1 MKGNN
6 SGGYMMKKI
15 YIAYTGGTIG
25 MVKGN
30 NGYKPLV
37 GYLSEKMKQMDEL
50 KSSEVPEY
58 EIKEYDPLLDSANM
72 VPYNWVKIASDIAD
86 NYQDYDGFVV
96 LHGTDTM
103 AYTSSALAFMLRG
116 LSKPVIITGSQI
128 PLQQVRNDARD
139 NLITAMI
146 IAGNCDIPE
155 VCLYFGGKLLRGC
168 RAVKVSAD
176 GLHAFDSPDFPP
188 LGIAGVDIKLNKEL
202 FLLSPKRKELVFN
215 NIEENTIAATQI
227 FPGISSEVLKNIL
240 KPPLK
245 GLVLQTYG
253 VGNIPYNNTNILKEL
268 EDAVRRGVIIVA
280 CTQNLSGKVQLDTY
294 QAGSVLKEAGVISG
308 FDMSTEAALT
318 KLYYLFSLG
327 LEISDIKEKMQEN
340 ISGELS
346 Q

>member
-1 MKGNN
+1 MKR
-6 SGGYMMKKI
+6 I

-25 MVKGN
+25 MVKDKT
-30 NGYKPLV
+30 GYRPLV
-37 GYLSEKMKQMDEL
+37 GYLNKKMQQMDEL
-50 KSSEVPEY
+50 KSHEVPEY
-58 EIKEYDPLLDSANM
+58 DLKEYDPLLDSANM
-72 VPYNWVKIASDIAD
+72 GPYNWVEIASDISN
-86 NYQDYDGFVV
+86 NYHDYDGFVV

-146 IAGNCDIPE
+146 IAGNCEIPE
-155 VCLYFGGKLLRGC
+155 VCLYFGGKLLGGC

-188 LGIAGVDIKLNKEL
+188 LGIAGVDIELNKEL
-202 FLLSPKRKELVFN
+202 FLSPTKKQLVFK
-215 NIEENTIAATQI
+215 NIEENTIAAMQI
-227 FPGISSEVLKNIL
+227 FPGISSEVLKNIF

-253 VGNIPYNNTNILKEL
+253 VGNIPYKNKNILKEL
-268 EDAVRRGVIIVA
+268 EDATKRGVIIVA
-280 CTQNLSGKVQLDTY
+280 CTQNLSGKVRLDTY
-294 QAGSVLKEAGVISG
+294 QAGSVLKKAGVISG
-308 FDMSTEAALT
+308 SDMTTEAALT

-327 LEISDIKEKMQEN
+327 LGISEIKKMMQEN
-340 ISGELS
+340 ICGELS
-346 Q
+346 

>member
-1 MKGNN
+1 MKR
-6 SGGYMMKKI
+6 I

-25 MVKGN
+25 MVKDKT
-30 NGYKPLV
+30 GYRPLV
-37 GYLSEKMKQMDEL
+37 GYLNKKMQQMDEL
-50 KSSEVPEY
+50 KSHEVPEY
-58 EIKEYDPLLDSANM
+58 DLKEYDPLLDSANM
-72 VPYNWVKIASDIAD
+72 GPDNWVEIASDISN

-146 IAGNCDIPE
+146 IAGNCEIPE

-188 LGIAGVDIKLNKEL
+188 LGIAGVDIQLNKEL
-202 FLLSPKRKELVFN
+202 FLSPTKKQLVFN
-215 NIEENTIAATQI
+215 NIEENTIAAMQI

-253 VGNIPYNNTNILKEL
+253 VGNIPYKNKNILKEL
-268 EDAVRRGVIIVA
+268 EDAAKRGVIIVA
-280 CTQNLSGKVQLDTY
+280 CTQNLSGKVRLDTY
-294 QAGSVLKEAGVISG
+294 QAGSVLKKAGVISG
-308 FDMSTEAALT
+308 SDMTTEAALT

-327 LEISDIKEKMQEN
+327 LGISEIKKMMQEN
-340 ISGELS
+340 ICGELS
-346 Q
+346 